1 MGEAAGNAVLLV
13 EDEAELRSLFAV
25 LLEMESITVFQA
37 EDGEQALQVFE
48 QHRDEIGLLITD
60 LGLPHVGGVDLI
72 GRMRAM
78 KPSMRILGTSGLS
91 ADEVREMVIT
101 AGADDFIPKP
111 FSPQEAIEKVR
122 TYRPRA

>member
-48 QHRDEIGLLITD
+48 EHRDEIGLLITD

-111 FSPQEAIEKVR
+111 FSPQEAIDKVR
-122 TYRPRA
+122 TYLPRP

>member
-48 QHRDEIGLLITD
+48 EHRDEIGLLITD

-122 TYRPRA
+122 TYLLRP

>member
-48 QHRDEIGLLITD
+48 KHRDEIGLLITD

-72 GRMRAM
+72 GRMHAM

-122 TYRPRA
+122 TYLPRP

>member
-111 FSPQEAIEKVR
+111 FSPQEAIDKVR
-122 TYRPRA
+122 TYLPRP

>member
-1 MGEAAGNAVLLV
+1 
-13 EDEAELRSLFAV
+13 
-25 LLEMESITVFQA
+25 
-37 EDGEQALQVFE
+37 
-48 QHRDEIGLLITD
+48 
-60 LGLPHVGGVDLI
+60 VDLI
-72 GRMRAM
+72 SRMRAM

-122 TYRPRA
+122 TYLPRP

>member
-1 MGEAAGNAVLLV
+1 MREAGGNAVLLV

-48 QHRDEIGLLITD
+48 EHRDEIGLLITD

-122 TYRPRA
+122 TYLPRP

>member
-111 FSPQEAIEKVR
+111 FSPQEAIDKVR
-122 TYRPRA
+122 TYLPRA

>member
-122 TYRPRA
+122 TYLPRP

>member
-122 TYRPRA
+122 TYLPRA

>member
-48 QHRDEIGLLITD
+48 EHRDEIGLLITD

-122 TYRPRA
+122 TYLPRP

>member
-72 GRMRAM
+72 GRIRAM

-122 TYRPRA
+122 TYLPRP